1 MFTKLE
7 MNFKAIAVAAALLSG
22 MFSLG
27 LAHGTVVQC
36 GDATCSS
43 SFSLDFNGTSG
54 VGTGE
59 LLYDATSGA
68 ISLNTDTV
76 TSTTGNVVETAGGG
90 LMWTMGNGSTITIGS
105 LSSNADPILGFSL
118 GASTAG
124 TTGSTFG
131 FTFDLPIALQGP
143 INADSSVSYS
153 LTSLSGAGAQIAPV
167 TGSNIVTAFEV
178 DTSVGGLLS
187 LNKGVG
193 VGSTFFFNGG
203 PATQNSPVFT
213 ASNSF
218 TGDLAYDL
226 MTVKVDFSLSA
237 DSTVGLSGFVQQV
250 AVVPIPAAVWLFG
263 SGLLGL
269 IGIARRKKAA

>member
-1 MFTKLE
+1 MFTKLK
-7 MNFKAIAVAAALLSG
+7 MNFKAIAVAAAILSG

-27 LAHGTVVQC
+27 LAHGAVAQC
-36 GDATCSS
+36 GTATCSS
-43 SFSLDFNGTSG
+43 SFSLDFNGNSS
-54 VGTGE
+54 VGTGQ

-68 ISLNTDTV
+68 VSLNTDLTSATGPV
-76 TSTTGNVVETAGGG
+76 TGTAGGG
-90 LMWTMGNGSTITIGS
+90 LMWTMGDGSTITVGS
-105 LSSNADPILGFSL
+105 LSGNADPILGFGL

-124 TTGSTFG
+124 ATNGSTFG
-131 FTFDLPIALQGP
+131 FTFNLPIALQGP

-153 LTSLSGAGAQIAPV
+153 LSSLSGAGAQISTV

-178 DTSVGGLLS
+178 DTTVGGLPT
-187 LNKGVG
+187 LNKGVD

-213 ASNSF
+213 ANNSF

-269 IGIARRKKAA
+269 TGIARRKKAA